1 MHIEESPQ
9 ANPTE
14 ANTPII
20 SPFEEI
26 KDMDDVKAINILI
39 QASNA
44 AQKAGALSVRD
55 SVLLAAAAEYLTQP
69 YADKK

>member
-1 MHIEESPQ
+1 MHIEDTAGPDPVKNNQ
-9 ANPTE
+9 
-14 ANTPII
+14 PIT

-26 KDMDDVKAINILI
+26 KDMNDVKAINILI

-44 AQKAGALSVRD
+44 AQSAGALSVRD